1 MMSSICKLLKLF
13 VYSLEQSSAPVG
25 FDSKKDKAMKRNRL
39 GLIFAL
45 GAALAIQMAGCKG
58 SASTPPTPSEAPVQ
72 STGKVSVI
80 VGDHGFVPSA
90 VNATKGQPLTLEFK
104 RVSDKT
110 CATQV
115 VFPELNITK
124 DLPLNSPVAI
134 SIPTDQPRKL
144 TFLCGMGMYKSSVV
158 IQ

>member
-1 MMSSICKLLKLF
+1 MNKQTIGVAL
-13 VYSLEQSSAPVG
+13 
-25 FDSKKDKAMKRNRL
+25 
-39 GLIFAL
+39 AL
-45 GAALAIQMAGCKG
+45 GVASTLQMTGCKG
-58 SASTPPTPSEAPVQ
+58 KASTESTASASPAPA
-72 STGKVSVI
+72 SGKVSVT
-80 VGDHGFVPSA
+80 VGQDGFVPNA
-90 VNATKGQPLTLEFK
+90 VTANKGQPLTLEFK
-104 RVSDKT
+104 RITDKT

-144 TFLCGMGMYKSSVV
+144 AFQCGMGMYKSSVV

>member
-1 MMSSICKLLKLF
+1 MQLS
-13 VYSLEQSSAPVG
+13 
-25 FDSKKDKAMKRNRL
+25 
-39 GLIFAL
+39 
-45 GAALAIQMAGCKG
+45 GCKG
-58 SASTPPTPSEAPVQ
+58 NTSATSVESAVPVQ
-72 STGKVSVI
+72 ASGKLSVT
-80 VGDHGFVPSA
+80 VGDNGFVPSA
-90 VNATKGQPLTLEFK
+90 VTASKGQPLTLEFK

-124 DLPLNSPVAI
+124 DLPLNNVVAI

-144 TFLCGMGMYKSSVV
+144 AFQCGMGMYKSSVV

>member
-1 MMSSICKLLKLF
+1 MNKNT
-13 VYSLEQSSAPVG
+13 VG
-25 FDSKKDKAMKRNRL
+25 L
-39 GLIFAL
+39 
-45 GAALAIQMAGCKG
+45 ALAFGATLMIQMAGCK
-58 SASTPPTPSEAPVQ
+58 SNAATSPTPSTAPVQ
-72 STGKVSVI
+72 STGTVSVT
-80 VGDHGFVPSA
+80 VGDNGFVPSA
-90 VNATKGQPLTLEFK
+90 VTTSKGQPLTLEFK

-124 DLPLNSPVAI
+124 DLPLNRAVAI

-144 TFLCGMGMYKSSVV
+144 VFQCGMGMFKSSVV

>member
-1 MMSSICKLLKLF
+1 MNMNI
-13 VYSLEQSSAPVG
+13 
-25 FDSKKDKAMKRNRL
+25 L
-39 GLIFAL
+39 GPIFAL
-45 GAALAIQMAGCKG
+45 CTAFAIEVAGCKG
-58 SASTPPTPSEAPVQ
+58 NAPTPPAPSEAPVQ

-80 VGDHGFVPSA
+80 VGDNGFVPSA
-90 VNATKGQPLTLEFK
+90 INATKGQPLTLEFK

-124 DLPLNSPVAI
+124 DLPLNSAVSI
-134 SIPTDQPRKL
+134 SIPTDQARKL
-144 TFLCGMGMYKSSVV
+144 AFQCGMGMFKSSVV